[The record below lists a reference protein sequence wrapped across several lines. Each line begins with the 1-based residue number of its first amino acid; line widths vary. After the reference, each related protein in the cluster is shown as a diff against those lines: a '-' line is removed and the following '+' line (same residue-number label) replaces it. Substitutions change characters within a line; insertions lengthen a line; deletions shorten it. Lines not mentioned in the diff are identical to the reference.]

1 MQKKQTDYVR
11 FALRI
16 NPELHE
22 RLVEFSTKNNYSLN
36 SSINTAIDAG
46 LEQLDPLDDKNF
58 QAPTIAHM
66 KKQLP
71 IRTQIRL
78 PQELHAELV
87 EEATANEASLND
99 VMVYYLANR
108 KLSEDIKSAEAVN
121 SKLPTIKLSAIT
133 PLIKNLLEEHAQRN
147 KRSVDDEV
155 AARLAKSFTIY
166 GGQEALAN
174 ATTEDLL
181 RELSLRMKGMT
192 VNISPVNDDV

>member
-58 QAPTIAHM
+58 QAPTIADI

-71 IRTQIRL
+71 VRTQIRL

-87 EEATANEASLND
+87 EEAKANDASLND

-108 KLSEDIKSAEAVN
+108 KQPVDSDDNKMLLTDESNLKAVELMMTNIISNAIN
-121 SKLPTIKLSAIT
+121 S
-133 PLIKNLLEEHAQRN
+133 LIKQGV
-147 KRSVDDEV
+147 S
-155 AARLAKSFTIY
+155 T
-166 GGQEALAN
+166 
-174 ATTEDLL
+174 
-181 RELSLRMKGMT
+181 
-192 VNISPVNDDV
+192 NIIQKAFNDKE

>member
-1 MQKKQTDYVR
+1 
-11 FALRI
+11 
-16 NPELHE
+16 
-22 RLVEFSTKNNYSLN
+22 
-36 SSINTAIDAG
+36 
-46 LEQLDPLDDKNF
+46 
-58 QAPTIAHM
+58 M

-87 EEATANEASLND
+87 EEAKNNQASLND
-99 VMVYYLANR
+99 VMVYYLTYR
-108 KLSEDIKSAEAVN
+108 KQMENNYDEVIDTKP
-121 SKLPTIKLSAIT
+121 PTINLSAIT
-133 PLIKNLLEEHAQRN
+133 PFIKNLLEEHAQRN
-147 KRSVDDEV
+147 KRSIDDEISS
-155 AARLAKSFTIY
+155 RLAKSFTIY

>member
-22 RLVEFSTKNNYSLN
+22 RLIEFSTKNNYSLN

-58 QAPTIAHM
+58 QAPTIADI
-66 KKQLP
+66 KKQPP

-87 EEATANEASLND
+87 EEAKANEASLND

-108 KLSEDIKSAEAVN
+108 KQPKD
-121 SKLPTIKLSAIT
+121 
-133 PLIKNLLEEHAQRN
+133 
-147 KRSVDDEV
+147 
-155 AARLAKSFTIY
+155 
-166 GGQEALAN
+166 
-174 ATTEDLL
+174 
-181 RELSLRMKGMT
+181 
-192 VNISPVNDDV
+192 NDDNKILLTDESNFKAVELMMTNIVSKAISRLMQQGVDKQIIQDAFNTE